1 MNIIFGTEQAEKLR
15 ERFTVLELDTF
26 TFGNGGPN
34 VTAYCVI
41 EGIPMDKLPLVESWQ
56 RLHEALIKN
65 YQQRNWAY
73 CQTLIEQLT
82 DAWNSEMNSFYDEI
96 QIRLDRLILENPGEE
111 WTPVIERPIG
121 ASF

>member
-26 TFGNGGPN
+26 LFGTNGPKI
-34 VTAYCVI
+34 TAYCVV

-96 QIRLDRLILENPGEE
+96 QVRLDRLILENPGEE

>member
-26 TFGNGGPN
+26 TFGNGGPD

-41 EGIPMDKLPLVESWQ
+41 EGIPMDRLPLIESWQ
-56 RLHEALIKN
+56 RLHKALIKN

-96 QIRLDRLILENPGEE
+96 QVRLDRLILENPGEE

>member
-15 ERFTVLELDTF
+15 DRFTVLELDTF
-26 TFGNGGPN
+26 TLGNSGPT

-82 DAWNSEMNSFYDEI
+82 DTWNSEMNSFYNEI
-96 QIRLDRLILENPGEE
+96 QVRLDCLIKENPGEE
-111 WTPVIERPIG
+111 WTPIIDRPIG

>member
-15 ERFTVLELDTF
+15 GRFTVLELDTF
-26 TFGNGGPN
+26 TFGNGGPD

-56 RLHEALIKN
+56 KLHEALIKN

-73 CQTLIEQLT
+73 CQTLIEQLADT
-82 DAWNSEMNSFYDEI
+82 WNSEMTSFYDEI
-96 QIRLDRLILENPGEE
+96 QVRLNRLILENPGEE
-111 WTPVIERPIG
+111 WTPVIERPLG